1 MNWMPNEEG
10 IRWFI
15 KNVWDKLTER
25 NLKIELNLAGRHM
38 PNWLKKL
45 KKKNIN
51 IIGEVP
57 DAKEFIKDNDIAIVP
72 LLSGS
77 GIRIKII
84 EAMAMGKTVITTM
97 VGAEGIQYSEYV
109 NIIIADN
116 PTKIV
121 EIICRITKEPDELE
135 RIGRNARKLI
145 EDIYDNKKIINRLL
159 IFYNE
164 IKQERK
170 DITYINH

>member
-1 MNWMPNEEG
+1 
-10 IRWFI
+10 
-15 KNVWDKLTER
+15 
-25 NLKIELNLAGRHM
+25 
-38 PNWLKKL
+38 
-45 KKKNIN
+45 
-51 IIGEVP
+51 
-57 DAKEFIKDNDIAIVP
+57 
-72 LLSGS
+72 
-77 GIRIKII
+77 
-84 EAMAMGKTVITTM
+84 MAMGKTVITTM

-159 IFYNE
+159 IFYDE